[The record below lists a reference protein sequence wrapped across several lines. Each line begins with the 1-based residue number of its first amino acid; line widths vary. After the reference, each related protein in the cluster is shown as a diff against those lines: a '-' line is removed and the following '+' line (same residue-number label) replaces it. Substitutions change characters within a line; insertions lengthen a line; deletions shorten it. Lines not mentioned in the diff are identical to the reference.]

1 MPGEGCSWRGIIMI
15 TTVSFF
21 VALLIGLPIFIT
33 LLLGTLVFL
42 MQADL
47 TVLMSD
53 LTIQL
58 YGSLN
63 QNGLLAIPL
72 FMLVGELMNKGGLT
86 SRLMNAADVFVGGF
100 KGGLA
105 YVNLLTNAMA
115 ASILGSATAQIA
127 VMSRLMVPTMVE
139 KGYKKE
145 FSAAVTMAGGLLG
158 PIIPPSMLMIIYG
171 VVAYQPISA
180 LFIAGILPGILIV
193 LGFALVIFVT
203 GIVSGLPSGEHLKH
217 KNVRQEVLSGLLPGT
232 IPLVVIIC
240 IIAGVM
246 TPTEA
251 GAIASIMAF
260 VMGFFVYKSI
270 NIKDLPGIFGAVG
283 INTATITGLIA
294 TASVFGWALSFEGI
308 PDMLV
313 EWISGITTSPL
324 LFLMLVY
331 LLVILLGMF
340 LESIS
345 VMIVIVPIILPAA
358 LSFGIDPIHFG
369 VIISLAT
376 LVGLVTPPVGPGL
389 YIAMTSANLPM
400 GSLFKAMLPFLL
412 SMFICMLIIA
422 VFPAISLWLPSLM

>member
-1 MPGEGCSWRGIIMI
+1 MMTSI
-15 TTVSFF
+15 TFF
-21 VALLIGLPIFIT
+21 VALLLGLPIFIT

-42 MQADL
+42 WQTDL
-47 TVLMSD
+47 TVLMSS
-53 LTIQL
+53 LPIQL

-180 LFIAGILPGILIV
+180 LFIAGIVPGLLIIA
-193 LGFALVIFVT
+193 GFALVIFLT
-203 GIVSGLPSGEHLKH
+203 GLFAGLPSGEHLKH
-217 KNVRQEVLSGLLPGT
+217 KNIRQELVSGLLPGT
-232 IPLVVIIC
+232 IPVVVIIC
-240 IIAGVM
+240 IITGVM

-260 VMGFFVYKSI
+260 IIGAVVYKSI
-270 NIKDLPGIFGAVG
+270 GLKELPGIFASVAL
-283 INTATITGLIA
+283 NTATITGLIA
-294 TASVFGWALSFEGI
+294 TASVFGWALSFEAV

-331 LLVILLGMF
+331 VLVILLGMF

-358 LSFGIDPIHFG
+358 ISFGIDPIHFG

-376 LVGLVTPPVGPGL
+376 LIGLVTPPVGPGL

-400 GSLFKAMLPFLL
+400 GALFKAMIPFLA
-412 SMFICMLIIA
+412 SMLICMLIIA

>member
-1 MPGEGCSWRGIIMI
+1 MI
-15 TTVSFF
+15 TTLTFF
-21 VALLIGLPIFIT
+21 VALLVGLPIFIT

-42 MQADL
+42 WQTDL
-47 TVLMSD
+47 TILMSS
-53 LTIQL
+53 LPIQL

-86 SRLMNAADVFVGGF
+86 SRLMNAAEVFVGGF
-100 KGGLA
+100 RGGLA

-115 ASILGSATAQIA
+115 ASILGSATAQIS

-139 KGYKKE
+139 KGYNKE

-180 LFIAGILPGILIV
+180 LFIAGILPGLVIIA
-193 LGFALVIFVT
+193 GFAIVIFIT
-203 GIVSGLPSGEHLKH
+203 GLTKGLPKGEIRHRETLK
-217 KNVRQEVLSGLLPGT
+217 KDLIGGLLPGA
-232 IPLVVIIC
+232 IPAVVIVC
-240 IIAGVM
+240 IISGVM

-251 GAIASIMAF
+251 GAIASILSF
-260 VMGFFVYKSI
+260 LLGKFVYKAI
-270 NIKDLPGIFGAVG
+270 ALRDLPQMFGSVA
-283 INTATITGLIA
+283 INTATITGLIGI
-294 TASVFGWALSFEGI
+294 ASVFGWALSFEGV
-308 PDMLV
+308 PDMMV
-313 EWISGITTSPL
+313 EYITGLTDSPVM
-324 LFLMLVY
+324 FLMLVY

-358 LSFGIDPIHFG
+358 VSYGIDPIHFG

-389 YIAMTSANLPM
+389 YIAMTAANLPM
-400 GSLFKAMLPFLL
+400 GRLFIAMLPFLATML
-412 SMFICMLIIA
+412 ISMLIIA
-422 VFPAISLWLPSLM
+422 LIPQISLWLPSLM

>member
-1 MPGEGCSWRGIIMI
+1 MI
-15 TTVSFF
+15 TTLTFF

-42 MQADL
+42 WQTDL
-47 TVLMSD
+47 TILMSS
-53 LTIQL
+53 LPIQL

-86 SRLMNAADVFVGGF
+86 RRLMNAAEVFVGGF
-100 KGGLA
+100 RGGLA

-115 ASILGSATAQIA
+115 ASILGSATAQIS

-139 KGYKKE
+139 KGYNKE

-158 PIIPPSMLMIIYG
+158 PILPPSMLMIIYG

-180 LFIAGILPGILIV
+180 LFIAGILPGLVIIA
-193 LGFALVIFVT
+193 GFALVIFLT
-203 GIVSGLPSGEHLKH
+203 GLTQGLPKGETHHRETLK
-217 KNVRQEVLSGLLPGT
+217 KDLIGGLLPGA
-232 IPLVVIIC
+232 IPGVVIVC
-240 IIAGVM
+240 IITGVM

-251 GAIASIMAF
+251 GAIASILSF
-260 VMGFFVYKSI
+260 LLGKFVYKAI
-270 NIKDLPGIFGAVG
+270 ALRDLPQMFGSVA
-283 INTATITGLIA
+283 INTATITGLIGI
-294 TASVFGWALSFEGI
+294 ASVFGWALSFEGV
-308 PDMLV
+308 PDMMV
-313 EWISGITTSPL
+313 EYITGLTDSPVM
-324 LFLMLVY
+324 FLMLVY

-358 LSFGIDPIHFG
+358 ISYGIDPIHFG

-389 YIAMTSANLPM
+389 YIAMTAANLPM
-400 GSLFKAMLPFLL
+400 GRLFKAMLPFLATMLL
-412 SMFICMLIIA
+412 SMLIIA
-422 VFPAISLWLPSLM
+422 LIPAISLWLPGFMA

>member
-1 MPGEGCSWRGIIMI
+1 MMTSA
-15 TTVSFF
+15 VFF
-21 VALLIGLPIFIT
+21 ISLLAGLPIFIT

-42 MQADL
+42 LQADL
-47 TVLMSD
+47 AVLMTS
-53 LTIQL
+53 LPIQL

-72 FMLVGELMNKGGLT
+72 FMLVGELMNRGGLT
-86 SRLMNAADVFVGGF
+86 TRLMNAADVFVGGF
-100 KGGLA
+100 RGGLA

-127 VMSRLMVPTMVE
+127 VMSRLMIPAMVE
-139 KGYKKE
+139 KGYNKE

-171 VVAYQPISA
+171 VVAYQPIAA
-180 LFIAGILPGILIV
+180 LFIAGILPGLLIV
-193 LGFALVIFVT
+193 SGFALVIFIT
-203 GIVSGLPSGEHLKH
+203 GLVSGLPSGERHADSR
-217 KNVRQEVLSGLLPGT
+217 VRTDLLAGLLPAT
-232 IPLVVIIC
+232 IPLVVIVC

-251 GAIASIMAF
+251 GAVASIMAF
-260 VMGFFVYKSI
+260 VIGAGVYKAI
-270 NIKDLPGIFGAVG
+270 HIKDLGAVFASVAL
-283 INTATITGLIA
+283 NTATITGLIA
-294 TASVFGWALSFEGI
+294 TASVFGWALSFEAV

-313 EWISGITTSPL
+313 EWISGITASPII
-324 LFLMLVY
+324 FLMLVY
-331 LLVILLGMF
+331 VLVILLGMF

-369 VIISLAT
+369 VMISLAT

-389 YIAMTSANLPM
+389 YIAMTAANLPM
-400 GSLFKAMLPFLL
+400 GALFRAMVPFLL

-422 VFPAISLWLPSLM
+422 LFPAISLWLPSLMG